1 MHIKLIKALIQ
12 RLQDVEGDNLEV
24 SLCCLLDQDS
34 TIDAQLLNEMYL
46 SNQLPGAGSMRD
58 VADIRAVRL
67 GYEGIDDLLAYG
79 RRDSVIFEG

>member
-67 GYEGIDDLLAYG
+67 GYEGIDDLLAYS

>member
-1 MHIKLIKALIQ
+1 MEIKLLKALVQ

-24 SLCCLLDQDS
+24 SLCCLLDQDP
-34 TIDAQLLNEMYL
+34 TIDAQLLNAVYL

-58 VADIRAVRL
+58 VADIRAVQL

-79 RRDSVIFEG
+79 RRESVIFEG